1 MKNKLSKKN
10 IIFADG
16 NYESTDR
23 YVVVAR
29 CSF

>member
-10 IIFADG
+10 IIFADD